1 MQSEPTPTDLMNAIV
16 DLSNAT
22 ADGFSRV
29 ERELRSEMKQGFE
42 RVDTRLERIDSRLD
56 RVETRLTSIEG
67 EVGGIRHWM
76 VRTDSRVDALERR
89 KKH

>member
-1 MQSEPTPTDLMNAIV
+1 MQREPSPAELMSAIV

-22 ADGFSRV
+22 ANGFSQLG
-29 ERELRSEMKQGFE
+29 RELRSEMKEGFD
-42 RVDTRLERIDSRLD
+42 RVDGRLD

-76 VRTDSRVDALERR
+76 NRTDGRLDSLERR